1 MIQSANKYLI
11 SDIFGIDSKVKFV
24 IPKYQ
29 REYVWRKEDWDN
41 LFNDLLENEEG
52 HFLGSIICIN
62 KVSDTLGTLP
72 LELVDGQ
79 QRLTTISILYAVIY
93 KKLSQI
99 NREDDDFKTE
109 KINLKHRLI
118 QKHKKDET
126 KIHLS
131 FQNSNHQDYLA
142 ILKEVGIF
150 ENGEKLAN
158 LGNRRLYKS
167 FSYFNE
173 LIEDFDYN
181 KLTTLLSKINSALLV
196 KIEVISHA
204 DAFTLFESLNNRGIP
219 LSAIDLI
226 KNNLLAELEKKNI
239 LSIDKA
245 FNDWK
250 TLIDNLTDDYALQE
264 RFLRQFYNAFR
275 YKPEV
280 KVNIKGGTKAT
291 RSNLINIFDK
301 LIDRN
306 PKLIFEELCKKASI
320 YGPLIK
326 IDFANNFSKELL
338 DLSRIGAS
346 PSYTFLLYL
355 LSEHSENKTLIK
367 ETIQFLIKYFVRR
380 NLTDYPA
387 TRNLDAIFIGIV
399 DECESNKKSLSIEV
413 ITKYLIHED
422 RFQKLTIFEEKLRGN
437 IYEDNPDVC
446 RFLLSCL
453 EEDHFTREHKPNL
466 WERDEKG
473 KFIWTIEH
481 IFPEGERIPKEWI
494 NMIAGGSEEKAKEI
508 QKELVHKVG
517 NLTLTGYNSQLSNL
531 SFEKKRDRKDSK
543 GNFIGYKNGLFLNKD
558 LAKMEKWK
566 EEDIKNRTDQIVS
579 VLLNKFKMLSE

>member
-79 QRLTTISILYAVIY
+79 QRLTTISILYSSIY

-99 NREDDDFKTE
+99 KREDDDFKTE
-109 KINLKHRLI
+109 KINLKNRLI
-118 QKHKKDET
+118 QKHKKDDT
-126 KIHLS
+126 KLQLS
-131 FQNSNHQDYLA
+131 YQNSNHQDYLS
-142 ILKEVGIF
+142 ILNEVGIL
-150 ENGEKLAN
+150 EDIEKPPF
-158 LGNRRLYKS
+158 LGIRRLYKT

-173 LIEDFDYN
+173 LIEEFDYN
-181 KLTTLLSKINSALLV
+181 RLINLLNKINSALLV
-196 KIEVISHA
+196 KIEVVSHA

-250 TLIDNLTDDYALQE
+250 TLIDNLTDDYSAQE

-275 YKPEV
+275 YKSEI

-306 PKLIFEELCKKASI
+306 PKLIFEELCKKASV
-320 YGPLIK
+320 YGQLIK
-326 IDFANNFSKELL
+326 IDLNNNFSKELP

-346 PSYTFLLYL
+346 PAYTFLLYL
-355 LSEHSENKTLIK
+355 LSEYPENKELIR
-367 ETIQFLIKYFVRR
+367 ETIRFLVKYFVRR

-387 TRNLDAIFIGIV
+387 TRNLDAIFIGLV
-399 DECESNKKSLSIEV
+399 DECESNKQNLSVEIIKS
-413 ITKYLIHED
+413 YLTHQD
-422 RFQKLTIFEEKLRGN
+422 RFQKISIFEEKLRGN
-437 IYEDNPDVC
+437 VYEDNPDVC
-446 RFLLSCL
+446 RFLLSNL

-473 KFIWTIEH
+473 KFVWTIEH
-481 IFPEGERIPKEWI
+481 IFPEGDKITKEWVS
-494 NMIAGGSEEKAKEI
+494 MIADGNEEKAKEI
-508 QKELVHKVG
+508 QKELVHKIG

-531 SFEKKRDRKDSK
+531 SFEKKKDRKDSK
-543 GNFIGYKNGLFLNKD
+543 GNLIGYKNGLSLNKD
-558 LAKMEKWK
+558 LARMDKWK
-566 EEDIKNRTDQIVS
+566 AEDIKNRTNQLVS
-579 VLLNKFKMLSE
+579 VLITKFKMSSE